1 MPKKETLTKKVIITS
16 LFVVMVFLHCGH
28 ASSAVDLEETTSSG
42 NTAFVVVVDSTVDHI
57 EQAKALVKEARNK
70 ILQSVMVIL
79 DRSSAENADFVA
91 KYRLQTAPVPLIMVA
106 VKGGII
112 VGSVAAEKGS
122 ADMLVKMIPSP
133 KKLEVI
139 KVLQERKAVFI
150 VAQKKSMQSAEDIC
164 DRCTKASQQMDNK
177 SVLVKMDMDD
187 QAEAGFLSLLKINTA
202 SAEPVT
208 IVGNARGQITDTYTG
223 PMSVEDL
230 VQAATRSAGG
240 CCPRTVTG
248 GGGTCTPQK

>member
-1 MPKKETLTKKVIITS
+1 MLKKETFIKKVIATS
-16 LFVVMVFLHCGH
+16 FLLVMVLLYCGH
-28 ASSAVDLEETTSSG
+28 SSAAVDLAEVTSSG
-42 NTAFVVVVDSTVDHI
+42 NTAFVVVIDSTTGQV

-70 ILQSVMVIL
+70 VLQSVMVIL
-79 DRSSAENADFVA
+79 DRSAAENSDFVA
-91 KYRLQTAPVPLIMVA
+91 RYRLQTAPVPLILVA

-139 KVLQERKAVFI
+139 KALQEGKSIFL
-150 VAQKKSMQSAEDIC
+150 VADKKSMKSAEDIF
-164 DRCTKASQQMDNK
+164 DRCTEACRQRDNK
-177 SVLVKMDMDD
+177 SVLVKVDMDD
-187 QAEAGFLSLLKINTA
+187 KAEAEFLTSLKIDSA

-208 IVGNARGQITDTYTG
+208 IVANARGQITSTYTG

-248 GGGTCTPQK
+248 GGGTCAPQK